1 MAARITIGVVLSAFA
16 LSLLL
21 SLTGC
26 DSDSAVAVVADGT
39 GTDSLDSE
47 VIVTTD
53 AVGSVGDGPIV
64 NARVRVFS
72 NTDRLLMETR
82 SSNTADY
89 QLSIKTAGHNY
100 PLTIIADQGTD
111 LVTNAPPD
119 FRLVSTIMKPGNRQ
133 VANLNPYSTLI
144 VESAKRAG
152 GINDATIAAATEA
165 VVQRY
170 GFGLDPGLGIDPMF
184 DPMDDSNVHVIV
196 KASETLGEMIRRTRD
211 AVITSG
217 TLVTG
222 DGVVEALAADLI
234 DGWIDGEGARGH
246 DPRIAA
252 VANVASAA
260 VMVEAMANRLH
271 VYKVNATQA
280 MDDAIEHVRP
290 NAKGRTRDVGI
301 PADAL
306 VQSKRALRAA
316 GRVVGDERVSQTI
329 AVMDGTEPGTTEIFG
344 LPTGI
349 EYVLNDA
356 ILTAA
361 YVYDDFTLDGINTVA
376 KDGSSLDSDPNS
388 GDHSEPTDEADSDNN
403 YSVSASAGAGG
414 SISPASQTVT
424 HGNSTSFSVS
434 PNSGYSIA
442 SVSGCGGSLS
452 GSTYTTGPITQACA
466 VSASFSANQYSVS
479 ASAGSGGSISPS
491 SQTVTHGASTSFSVS
506 PSSGYSIASVSGCGG
521 SLSGSTYTTGPIT
534 QACSVSASFSANQ
547 HSVSASAGS
556 GGSISPA
563 SQTVTHGN
571 STSFSVS
578 PNSGYS
584 IASVS
589 GCGGSLSGST
599 YTTGPITQACAVS
612 ASFSANQY
620 SVSASAGSGGSIS
633 PSSQTVTHG
642 ASTSFSVSPNS
653 GYSIASVSGC
663 GGSLSGSTY
672 TTGPITQACAVS
684 ASFSANQ
691 YSVSASA
698 GSGGSISPSSQTVTH
713 GASTSFS
720 VSPSSG
726 YSIASVTGCGGSL
739 SGSSYTTGPITQ
751 ACAVSASFDPEPL
764 QEEPNTVLWS
774 LNEWNWFDGVNEQRT
789 TGLTLSQLAG
799 GSFTIEAIVQY
810 AGTASRTWTPIIG
823 ASHGPSY
830 LHSESFFIGKNS
842 GSNALRVD
850 IGGFGYINIDSRG
863 LFDGQEHHLALV
875 YDRQA
880 QQIRIYVDQSLI
892 HTQTGVSGTLSTSS
906 QMLIGAVGHTT
917 AERWLGWIGPT
928 RLTGGALSPTQFLG
942 TEGSEPIAPRPNRT
956 PTIAGTPTT
965 NLVVGNFW
973 SFTPTAADPDGDSL
987 TFTIQ
992 GEPAWASFDPS
1003 TGQISGT
1010 PSAAGSFGPITI
1022 TVSDGKQ
1029 SVSLAAFTLQV
1040 VEHATGT
1047 ASLSWTIPTERADGT
1062 FLDDLAGYRLYY
1074 GKDANS
1080 LTHVIQIADVGRT
1093 NQLIENLDNG
1103 TWYFAVTA
1111 YCRKGL
1117 ESAKSNIGSKT
1128 IR

>member
-506 PSSGYSIASVSGCGG
+506 P
-521 SLSGSTYTTGPIT
+521 
-534 QACSVSASFSANQ
+534 N
-547 HSVSASAGS
+547 
-556 GGSISPA
+556 
-563 SQTVTHGN
+563 
-571 STSFSVS
+571 
-578 PNSGYS
+578 
-584 IASVS
+584 
-589 GCGGSLSGST
+589 
-599 YTTGPITQACAVS
+599 
-612 ASFSANQY
+612 
-620 SVSASAGSGGSIS
+620 
-633 PSSQTVTHG
+633 
-642 ASTSFSVSPNS
+642 
-653 GYSIASVSGC
+653 
-663 GGSLSGSTY
+663 
-672 TTGPITQACAVS
+672 
-684 ASFSANQ
+684 
-691 YSVSASA
+691 
-698 GSGGSISPSSQTVTH
+698 
-713 GASTSFS
+713 
-720 VSPSSG
+720 SG

>member
-506 PSSGYSIASVSGCGG
+506 PSSGYSIASV
-521 SLSGSTYTTGPIT
+521 
-534 QACSVSASFSANQ
+534 
-547 HSVSASAGS
+547 
-556 GGSISPA
+556 
-563 SQTVTHGN
+563 
-571 STSFSVS
+571 
-578 PNSGYS
+578 
-584 IASVS
+584 
-589 GCGGSLSGST
+589 
-599 YTTGPITQACAVS
+599 
-612 ASFSANQY
+612 
-620 SVSASAGSGGSIS
+620 
-633 PSSQTVTHG
+633 
-642 ASTSFSVSPNS
+642 
-653 GYSIASVSGC
+653 
-663 GGSLSGSTY
+663 
-672 TTGPITQACAVS
+672 
-684 ASFSANQ
+684 
-691 YSVSASA
+691 
-698 GSGGSISPSSQTVTH
+698 
-713 GASTSFS
+713 
-720 VSPSSG
+720 
-726 YSIASVTGCGGSL
+726 TGCGGSL